1 MQRLPGSVALGM
13 SAMGD
18 PEDSTAS
25 SGWPTSVLRALREVV
40 GRVVAVSD
48 TPAGGWYHGSMAAG
62 AVCGALALVAVY
74 IWTYLLLKDA
84 RLGSARAMSM
94 AFLERNRFAGSTGL
108 PPFYRK
114 LPPMGRDSP
123 KGIVLLL
130 LLSVRNDPWC
140 GHRRCLAWFTS
151 SCFGVRLSLLILVAA
166 VAVFLWCYPRMAN
179 LEAPWDCA
187 LGCWV

>member
-62 AVCGALALVAVY
+62 AVCGLRPSDLRNPGLARERLWTVGKAGRPFALARRHAVTSQLAHVGALDGFVQNGGDYPALPGLRMVTYQDSTVAQ
-74 IWTYLLLKDA
+74 
-84 RLGSARAMSM
+84 
-94 AFLERNRFAGSTGL
+94 
-108 PPFYRK
+108 
-114 LPPMGRDSP
+114 
-123 KGIVLLL
+123 
-130 LLSVRNDPWC
+130 
-140 GHRRCLAWFTS
+140 
-151 SCFGVRLSLLILVAA
+151 A
-166 VAVFLWCYPRMAN
+166 VAS
-179 LEAPWDCA
+179 
-187 LGCWV
+187 